1 MGDRLI
7 VGINSDASMKRIKR
21 EPVNDQYE
29 RKEILESIAGVDHV
43 IIFDDDTPYELI
55 KSLQPDIIVKGGDYI
70 KGNVVGADLAEVRI
84 ISILEGKST
93 SKTIER
99 AKNVL

>member
-1 MGDRLI
+1 MGDKLI

-21 EPVNDQYE
+21 EPVNDMYE
-29 RKEILESIAGVDHV
+29 RKEVLESIAGVDQV
-43 IIFDDDTPYELI
+43 IIFEDDTPYDLI

-84 ISILEGKST
+84 ISIVEGKST
-93 SKTIER
+93 SETIER
-99 AKNVL
+99 VKNVL